1 MYIVVADKLLAD
13 IPGPHQKQIESWPKW
28 NQHDSPPVPGGLYL
42 NPKWDAPR
50 LEKAPISPVTDKSF
64 GPTLAEH
71 LGALPIAENLQPS
84 LLEGSESHS
93 LITGT
98 VEDIAPLGLLPS
110 GVTSEHPIVR
120 LPNALAIASKDTTSV
135 ISSEDSLFNV
145 ADPLAEIRAL
155 HAGTKAVGSPVNTSG
170 GVGKHFAIMGGA
182 IHEKLN

>member
-1 MYIVVADKLLAD
+1 MYVVVADKLLAA
-13 IPGPHQKQIESWPKW
+13 IPGPHQKQIKSWPKW

-42 NPKWDAPR
+42 NAKWDAPR

-71 LGALPIAENLQPS
+71 LGVLPGVENLQSS
-84 LLEGSESHS
+84 LQKGSESHS

-98 VEDIAPLGLLPS
+98 VEDIVPLGLLSS
-110 GVTSEHPIVR
+110 GVTPERPIVK
-120 LPNALAIASKDTTSV
+120 LPNPLAIASTTSV
-135 ISSEDSLFNV
+135 ISSEDSLLNV

-170 GVGKHFAIMGGA
+170 GVGKHFAIMGGT
-182 IHEKLN
+182 IYEKLN